1 VVEQRWRCRQLELT
15 WSESYT
21 IDKVVL
27 YDRPDGVDQIT
38 SGTLTFSDGT
48 VIDFG
53 ALPTVCTVGLTVTFP
68 AIATTSLTMTVTSV
82 SSTTINVGL
91 QSSRPGASL
100 LLQVTRAR
108 PRTL

>member
-1 VVEQRWRCRQLELT
+1 
-15 WSESYT
+15 
-21 IDKVVL
+21 
-27 YDRPDGVDQIT
+27 
-38 SGTLTFSDGT
+38 
-48 VIDFG
+48 
-53 ALPTVCTVGLTVTFP
+53 LTVTFP